1 MNDIATPAEPADK
14 PLPPHGPGYFS
25 LRRQVRLGYV
35 LVAVLFLTVFVWG
48 SLAQISGAVLAS
60 GRVSVESSTKRIQH
74 REGGIV
80 REILVREGQKV
91 KAGQVLLRL
100 DATQAGASDN
110 AVQGQLWQL
119 MARKARLEAERDNR
133 TELTPPANAPDNAEF
148 ANIVSTER
156 RLMHERLASK
166 VQKGAQLREQIAQNE
181 NQIVGLKAQIASQTE
196 QIRLVQ
202 QQLVGIQELHR
213 KGYAPLSRVN
223 ELLIMVERL
232 SGDRGEAQAS
242 IARVNNQ
249 SSELRLQ
256 LMQLDSS
263 HLAEV
268 MTDLKDTDTKL
279 SELRERQ
286 VSTQDILDRV
296 EIRAPVDGEVQQIAV
311 HTIGGV
317 VQPAEPLM
325 VIVPDTDDLIV
336 EARVPPQSI
345 DQVHVG
351 GRAFIRFTA
360 FSSHTTPEARG
371 TVDTVSGD
379 VEIDEK
385 TGAGFYRARLRLKAT
400 DLPAKV
406 HERLISGMPVEVM
419 METSRRS
426 VLSYILKPLTDQ
438 FNRAFREE

>member
-1 MNDIATPAEPADK
+1 MPSPSIHQGDK
-14 PLPPHGPGYFS
+14 PLPPHASGYFS
-25 LRRQVRLGYV
+25 LKRQVRLGYA
-35 LVAVLFLTVFVWG
+35 LVTILFLTVFVWG
-48 SLAQISGAVLAS
+48 SVAQISGAVLAP
-60 GRVSVESSTKRIQH
+60 GRISVESSTKRIQH
-74 REGGIV
+74 RDGGIV
-80 REILVREGQKV
+80 SEILVREGQKV

-110 AVQGQLWQL
+110 AVRSQLWQL

-133 TELTPPANAPDNAEF
+133 SDLSPPASVPDNTEF
-148 ANIVSTER
+148 AAILTTER
-156 RLMHERLASK
+156 RLMRERLASK

-181 NQIVGLKAQIASQTE
+181 NQIVGLRAQIASQTE

-202 QQLVGIQELHR
+202 QQLVGVRELHS
-213 KGYAPLSRVN
+213 KGYAPLSRLN

-232 SGDRGEAQAS
+232 SGDRGQAEAS

-249 SSELRLQ
+249 NSELRLQ
-256 LMQLDSS
+256 LMQLDST

-268 MTDLKDTDTKL
+268 MTDLKETDAKL
-279 SELRERQ
+279 AELRERR
-286 VSTQDILDRV
+286 VSTQDVLSRV
-296 EIRAPVDGEVQQIAV
+296 DIRAPVDGEVQQIAI

-317 VQPAEPLM
+317 VRPAEPLM
-325 VIVPDTDDLIV
+325 VIVPEADDLIV

-345 DQVHVG
+345 DQVQVG

-360 FSSHTTPEARG
+360 FNSHTTPEARG
-371 TVDTVSGD
+371 AVDTVSGD

-400 DLPAKV
+400 DLPAEV
-406 HERLISGMPVEVM
+406 HERLIAGMPVEVM
-419 METSRRS
+419 IETSRRS
-426 VLSYILKPLTDQ
+426 VLSYILKPLSDQ